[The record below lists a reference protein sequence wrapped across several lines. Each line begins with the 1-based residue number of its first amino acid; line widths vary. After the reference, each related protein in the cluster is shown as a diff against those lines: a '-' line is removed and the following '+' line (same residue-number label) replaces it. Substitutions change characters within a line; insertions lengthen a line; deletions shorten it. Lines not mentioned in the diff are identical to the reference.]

1 MEMKKWMFIL
11 AMIVYVSGCD
21 RSSLSHPIAQKQ
33 ETKVT
38 PQEEQVN
45 PQEKTINETP
55 SELLLE
61 EKFWN
66 QIEVQNGI
74 KVIVNPENILALV
87 NKEQSLPANYKP
99 NDLVIPNV
107 PFTFAET
114 NVEKRYMRAEAAK
127 ALEEMFAKAKEEQIF
142 LYAVSGYRSYERQK
156 ALFDAEVNRVGKDK
170 AVMAVAIPGRS
181 EHQTGLA
188 VDITSPSVQYEITQ
202 AFGETKEG
210 KWVAEHAHE
219 FGFIIRYPK
228 GKEGITG
235 YQYEPWH
242 LRYVGKKAAKIIF
255 EKRITLE
262 EYFQIVKKV

>member
-1 MEMKKWMFIL
+1 MKMKKWMLFL

-21 RSSLSHPIAQKQ
+21 RSTPSHPIAQNQ
-33 ETKVT
+33 EKEVK
-38 PQEEQVN
+38 PQEE
-45 PQEKTINETP
+45 TINETP

-87 NKEQSLPANYKP
+87 NKEQSLPSNYKP
-99 NDLVIPNV
+99 SDLVIPNV

-127 ALEEMFAKAKEEQIF
+127 ALEEMFTKAKEEQIF

-188 VDITSPSVQYEITQ
+188 VDITS
-202 AFGETKEG
+202 
-210 KWVAEHAHE
+210 
-219 FGFIIRYPK
+219 
-228 GKEGITG
+228 
-235 YQYEPWH
+235 
-242 LRYVGKKAAKIIF
+242 L
-255 EKRITLE
+255 
-262 EYFQIVKKV
+262 